1 MAIEKRSCVMCG
13 KEFYGSKNKLTCS
26 NKCRTRKCR
35 SRNNHA
41 TEIKTAQ
48 DMGWGDEKRIDVIG
62 QNGNTGE
69 HYASD

>member
-1 MAIEKRSCVMCG
+1 MPIKKRNCEVCN
-13 KEFYGSKNKLTCS
+13 KEFYGTDRAKYCS
-26 NKCRTRKCR
+26 GKCRTRKCR

-48 DMGWGDEKRIDVIG
+48 ELGWGNEKRIDVIG

-69 HYASD
+69 HYTE